1 MTARVRQALTKDPA
15 DEMIDAALLGGTSS
29 GQLHPSWGGR
39 PAAAKGGKQRTA
51 RAGAESRTARTA
63 RTARDAGK
71 DTAAGSPAPRKDA
84 TSPAAKPK
92 PKATGATKGSTAAKG
107 TGAGAKPKKKKKK
120 KKKRPAAADEEAAAS
135 SGNWF
140 EIQTQRAQSQA
151 QMTRSLMSMYESGD
165 GSHALPDDD
174 DDESSDDEPGGDYAE
189 AAEAEV
195 AEAEAAAAAAEAAGV
210 TAEVSRV
217 ANGGQ
222 ASDLAVHHT
231 STSAGSSTT
240 GSADPAAT
248 KAAETVT
255 GMGGSPSSSV
265 GLGSMSPSEAWARR
279 PPHGFVSYA
288 EWSPPTLFI
297 SHAEADYA
305 QAQAAAALNVLPPP
319 PPPLPT

>member
-92 PKATGATKGSTAAKG
+92 PKATGATKGSAAAKG

-165 GSHALPDDD
+165 GYAFHPILLCHRLAGCAVPD
-174 DDESSDDEPGGDYAE
+174 
-189 AAEAEV
+189 V
-195 AEAEAAAAAAEAAGV
+195 
-210 TAEVSRV
+210 
-217 ANGGQ
+217 
-222 ASDLAVHHT
+222 
-231 STSAGSSTT
+231 
-240 GSADPAAT
+240 
-248 KAAETVT
+248 
-255 GMGGSPSSSV
+255 
-265 GLGSMSPSEAWARR
+265 
-279 PPHGFVSYA
+279 
-288 EWSPPTLFI
+288 I
-297 SHAEADYA
+297 
-305 QAQAAAALNVLPPP
+305 
-319 PPPLPT
+319 PPLAWPRHSLHPLRFHCMLLHCNLIYLMRMFHMCCLIFTPTHL